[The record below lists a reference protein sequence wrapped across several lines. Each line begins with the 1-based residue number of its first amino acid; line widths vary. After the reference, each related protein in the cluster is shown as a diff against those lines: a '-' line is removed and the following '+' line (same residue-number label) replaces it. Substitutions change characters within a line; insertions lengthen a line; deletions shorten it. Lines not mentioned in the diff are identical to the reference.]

1 MSSVI
6 RLNPCHGGCSLGD
19 LISGEETVA
28 QAAEICKAFEG
39 YRAKPYT
46 CPAGIWTI
54 GFGRTGPDVTANTPV
69 TTIAKET
76 EWLENRLEKDLI
88 WLRNKLQPLV
98 LNSNQEAA
106 LLSLVYNIG
115 QGNFMKSSVFR
126 VLKASSNDKLNK
138 AELVAFWKQW
148 NKAGGK
154 VQPGLVRR
162 RQAEIDLFLR
172 D

>member
-1 MSSVI
+1 M
-6 RLNPCHGGCSLGD
+6 GD
-19 LISGEETVA
+19 LISGEHTVS
-28 QAAEICKAFEG
+28 QAAAIVKAHEG

-54 GFGRTGPDVTANTPV
+54 GFGRTGPDVTANTPT
-69 TTIAKET
+69 TTILKET

-115 QGNFMKSSVFR
+115 QGNFIKSSVFR
-126 VLKASSNDKLNK
+126 ILKNSKNGNINTS
-138 AELVAFWKQW
+138 ELIAFWKQW
-148 NKAGGK
+148 NKGGGK
-154 VQPGLVRR
+154 VLPGLVRR
-162 RQAEIDLFLR
+162 REAEVALFTTPE
-172 D
+172 